1 MKYLKTFEELSPE
14 TYKSAADKLSAM
26 GHESRAEE
34 LRNYANSRF
43 YREFINRQETD
54 PQFKATV
61 ERFKKTPEYVEFC
74 KVAQENPDDIITL
87 VENFDKVKAELEH
100 DEQVTFGEFSPEKK
114 KKKIMTALKHIGI
127 GVVAATAV
135 AAIGAIESG
144 LGTGGALHAMI
155 GAFFASLLGFGTMQI
170 STALAPEKK

>member
-1 MKYLKTFEELSPE
+1 MKYLKTFEELNPE
-14 TYKSAADKLSAM
+14 TYMSAADKLSAM
-26 GHESRAEE
+26 GQERRAEE
-34 LRNYANSRF
+34 LRKYVDSRF
-43 YREFINRQETD
+43 FKEFINRQETD

-61 ERFKKTPEYVEFC
+61 EKFKKTPEYDNFC
-74 KVAQENPDDIITL
+74 KVAKENPDDIITL

-100 DEQVTFGEFSPEKK
+100 DHVTFAEFSPEKK

-127 GVVAATAV
+127 GVLAATAV
-135 AAIGAIESG
+135 AAIGAVESG
-144 LGTGGALHAMI
+144 LGTGGALHAMV